1 MTKLVRNRSKAKA
14 TLADLHDFPDY
25 GIHAHVFDLALFLKN
40 WKGEEVSK
48 TDAIHLIYRK
58 YEERPRRR
66 RLQLNEVE
74 NAVGNAYG
82 SSVRKDKGCRYVYNQ
97 REVRTSPQSHWNVTL
112 PGLAVTEPCELSVK
126 AALLEYPWSMEAIWE
141 ESPLRVDECSSQ
153 EVLSH
158 LFDEDELI
166 CSGTFFESRTLP
178 LSQWLQHGFSG
189 DLFCPNPMRCR
200 LGTNLQGKASERCRD
215 NVGKR
220 RFLVYESDDESL
232 GFDEKASLIRCLRE
246 KTEATLR
253 MVVHSG
259 GKSLHAFFDA
269 CEKEEDNWRF
279 MSVAVKYGG
288 DPDMYRP
295 EQQSR
300 LPNAIRLSKGS
311 GRHLLDDH
319 GTPIRQKCL
328 YLNPR

>member
-1 MTKLVRNRSKAKA
+1 MTKLVQKGAKA
-14 TLADLHDFPDY
+14 VATLSDLHDFPDY

-40 WKGEEVSK
+40 WKGKEVPK
-48 TDAIHLIYRK
+48 TDAVRLIYRK
-58 YEERPRRR
+58 FEQGPRRR
-66 RLQLNEVE
+66 RLQPNEVE
-74 NAVGNAYG
+74 NAVENAYR
-82 SSVRKDKGCRYVYNQ
+82 SAVRKGRGCRYVFKQ
-97 REVRTSPQSHWNVTL
+97 RDVKTSPQSRWNESL
-112 PGLAVTEPCELSVK
+112 PALAITEPCEASIK
-126 AALLEYPWSMEAIWE
+126 SALTQYRWSMNAIWE

-153 EVLSH
+153 EVLSL
-158 LFDEDELI
+158 LFDESELI
-166 CSGTFFESRTLP
+166 SSGTFFEPRTRP
-178 LSQWLQHGFSG
+178 MGHWLKHGFSG

-246 KTEATLR
+246 KTDANLR

-300 LPNAIRLSKGS
+300 LPNAIRLSKGF